1 MKCPEC
7 DAELNIPEDTAV
19 GEIVSCSDCGADYE
33 ISKSAPQSLHEII
46 SPTAASSGIFNSASH
61 SGQFIIFFQDFL
73 CNLLAS
79 VDWIPH
85 NSTNPLASF

>member
-33 ISKSAPQSLHEII
+33 ISKKTVIQLKSKQQKP
-46 SPTAASSGIFNSASH
+46 
-61 SGQFIIFFQDFL
+61 
-73 CNLLAS
+73 
-79 VDWIPH
+79 
-85 NSTNPLASF
+85 